1 MKLIRYSLK
10 YLRQNPY
17 RTLLRAAILF
27 VMSFVLFA
35 AWDLR
40 KAESDLEKELS
51 LSVPITYN
59 LNGSAA
65 YMQDE
70 GTFFTGVGHSPL
82 TSRFYFNAMTK
93 TIEGIEEV
101 MNYEEVSS
109 AEIII
114 TLQEAVRTNEGSK
127 EALILVLDDDTL
139 SKIGPYITEG
149 NNIKN
154 SNDLIVSNELLLEEH
169 IFRESFDDIVIPK
182 HIPPKL
188 NDEMEMQYEVSYDNE
203 HDFTRY
209 SILGEHVFKVSGFF
223 DPSSLNTILN
233 SDKYSYADV
242 IMSVS
247 GLKDYYL
254 EYKEKC
260 DNFEK
265 EPKDFSGLMVFI
277 STFYVEG
284 PSFTTKKASF
294 HFDNLDDA
302 LTFKEKAEDY
312 LNSNIASLDHAERY
326 ADLVFNADSGE
337 NDIDHILEP
346 FTALRRNLDSSIIFI
361 VILCVLLYL
370 IFSYNILKGRQKE
383 LMIRRSMGEGRFRQF
398 KQYLFENILIALIVL
413 VIGFVLDAL
422 VISALVQKMFE
433 RSIAI
438 QNDLKRVATGELLY
452 FEDVEKKVGSV
463 LDNIDLSAFVY
474 IGALV
479 IGLVI
484 IVSIISFITVKK
496 KKIIDLLRE

>member
-17 RTLLRAAILF
+17 RTLLRAVILF

-40 KAESDLEKELS
+40 KAESDLKKELS

-65 YMQDE
+65 YMQNE
-70 GTFFTGVGHSPL
+70 ETFFSGNGPS
-82 TSRFYFNAMTK
+82 TSRFYFDAMIK
-93 TIEGIEEV
+93 TLEGIEEV
-101 MNYEEVSS
+101 MSYSEVSS
-109 AEIII
+109 ADIHLMLSASV
-114 TLQEAVRTNEGSK
+114 TSSEGSRGVN
-127 EALILVLDDDTL
+127 ILVLDDDTL
-139 SKIGPYITEG
+139 AKFSSYITAG
-149 NNIKN
+149 QNIEKA
-154 SNDLIVSNELLLEEH
+154 NDVMVSDELTLIETVF
-169 IFRESFDDIVIPK
+169 IESFDEEVTPK
-182 HIPPKL
+182 EIAPKQGETL
-188 NDEMEMQYEVSYDNE
+188 SMEYYVSYDNDTDIPQYSYLGNHE
-203 HDFTRY
+203 FT
-209 SILGEHVFKVSGFF
+209 VSGFF
-223 DPSSLNTILN
+223 NPSALSTILN

-242 IMSVS
+242 IMSIS

-254 EYKEKC
+254 DYKEKY
-260 DNFEK
+260 DEFEK
-265 EPKDFSGLMVFI
+265 TPVEINGLEVFI
-277 STFYVEG
+277 SKFNIEG
-284 PSFTTKKASF
+284 PSFVTEKASF

-302 LTFKEKAEDY
+302 LTFKEKAESY

-398 KQYLFENILIALIVL
+398 KQYLFENILIALVVL
-413 VIGFVLDAL
+413 AIGFVLDAL

-463 LDNIDLSAFVY
+463 LDNIDLRSFAY